1 MVERLWP
8 LLLCLASARYDKPP
22 CLEGETLASLS
33 GRSLCVTDC
42 GPEVAHEACPYER
55 PQGTFAKPKCLLVPA
70 PTGDPTHPDMRKQF
84 CALECRSD
92 SYCPKGAKCTLIDA
106 LNERDPWGEVNPVAR
121 NYPHL
126 ISDDELRGVC
136 TFRTKTGKG
145 VKAAATLELKFS
157 KTADG
162 FTLGTVFFLLLW
174 GWGISTLHLQLHS
187 HTLYRPTSTSH

>member
-1 MVERLWP
+1 M
-8 LLLCLASARYDKPP
+8 LAPEAAARSSGFLRSFRPTVA
-22 CLEGETLASLS
+22 ESLAEL
-33 GRSLCVTDC
+33 
-42 GPEVAHEACPYER
+42 
-55 PQGTFAKPKCLLVPA
+55 AK
-70 PTGDPTHPDMRKQF
+70 
-84 CALECRSD
+84 
-92 SYCPKGAKCTLIDA
+92 
-106 LNERDPWGEVNPVAR
+106 
-121 NYPHL
+121 
-126 ISDDELRGVC
+126 DDELRGVC